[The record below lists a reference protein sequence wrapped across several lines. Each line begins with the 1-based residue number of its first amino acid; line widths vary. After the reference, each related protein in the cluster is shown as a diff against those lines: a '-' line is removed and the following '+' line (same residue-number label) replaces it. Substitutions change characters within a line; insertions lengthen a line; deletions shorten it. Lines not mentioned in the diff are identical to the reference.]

1 MTPLFS
7 IITVTKDNASGL
19 ARTRASVE
27 LQTCENREWI
37 VIDGAIEPDRGIYD
51 AMNKGILRARGDY
64 LIFMNAGDMFA
75 APDTLSNIIPLLRGA
90 GFAYGD
96 ALEGN
101 GFLKPARH
109 DIRYG
114 MLTHH
119 QAMVYARALV
129 GGLRYDTSYPISAD
143 YKFTAQIIA
152 KAASEGRACVH
163 LPFPICVFEAGGV
176 SQRHA
181 ADGQREQAAIRRTLK
196 MDAPYVDALQTMARW
211 LKQTMPQLYWLLRS
225 RFKTSRA

>member
-1 MTPLFS
+1 MTPFFS
-7 IITVTKDNASGL
+7 IITVTKDNALGL
-19 ARTRASVE
+19 ARTRASIE
-27 LQTCENREWI
+27 LQTFGNREWI
-37 VIDGAIEPDRGIYD
+37 VIDGAVEHDRGIYD
-51 AMNKGILRARGDY
+51 AMNKGISRARGDY

-75 APDTLSNIIPLLRGA
+75 APDTLERIAPLLHDA

-114 MLTHH
+114 MVTHH
-119 QAMVYARALV
+119 QAMVYARAFV
-129 GGLRYDTSYPISAD
+129 GSLRYDTAYKIAAD

-152 KAASEGRACVH
+152 KAAAESRACLY
-163 LPFPICVFEAGGV
+163 LPFPVCVFEAGGV

-181 ADGQREQAAIRRTLK
+181 AEGQREQAAIRRALK

-225 RFKTSRA
+225 RFRTSRA